1 MLEMMKSH
9 GTKGMTIA
17 VLGGGGRDAG
27 FNVSADVGLGLALA
41 GAEPS
46 QTAPM
51 TPETWVEV
59 ASLSKTIAAAFLL
72 EWCARNG
79 MSADTPANEALAKAS
94 SSFRIEAAEGCPK
107 EWADQVLL
115 RHLVDHTGLGM
126 HYVKGIPRE
135 REMPQAL
142 DIIEGRHR
150 EDLGYERITVA
161 KEPGTRFGYSGGGF
175 LVLQHLL
182 EAFEG
187 KPIEEVMRPFLD
199 SCGMR
204 NFTFRQDDVAG
215 ASYARGYFDN
225 GEMVPGGRLMFP
237 PLAAGGLGTVRSL
250 ANFWR
255 QLVDAYHTPGLQ
267 SSAGGAAIS
276 HATAVAMLDSAADK
290 GSGAF
295 MNAAMGMG
303 VFVVPAGPNKVA
315 VHQAANEGFRG
326 IYLVVFSGPD
336 EGKGYIVI
344 ANGDNQSALCIAKVV
359 QHLLLKSEWAG
370 VDMDLLRSRTDYDFT
385 GVKQEEIVNFAYKTL
400 VFDAFMLQDSRERLK
415 TLVFDVDKN
424 QTPKHAEEAP
434 GIKSLLPE
442 A

>member
-1 MLEMMKSH
+1 MSSGVALAPVTGNAEVMLEMMKSH
-9 GTKGMTIA
+9 GTKGMTIG
-17 VLGGGGRDAG
+17 VLGGGSRNAG
-27 FNVSADVGLGLALA
+27 YNVSADVGLGLAFV
-41 GAEPS
+41 GAT
-46 QTAPM
+46 QAQDVPM
-51 TPETWVEV
+51 TPDTWVEV
-59 ASLSKTIAAAFLL
+59 ASLSKTVAAAFLL
-72 EWCARNG
+72 EWCAQNG
-79 MSADTPANEALAKAS
+79 LSVDMPANEVLAQAS
-94 SSFRIEAAEGCPK
+94 SSFRIESADGCPK

-135 REMPQAL
+135 RDVPRAL
-142 DIIEGRHR
+142 DIIEGRHQ

-182 EAFEG
+182 EAFGG
-187 KPIEEVMRPFLD
+187 KPIEEITRSFLD
-199 SCGMR
+199 ACGMR
-204 NFTFRQDDVAG
+204 DFTFRQDNVAG
-215 ASYARGYFDN
+215 ASYACGYFDS
-225 GEMVPGGRLMFP
+225 GEMVPGGRMMFP

-255 QLVDAYHTPGLQ
+255 KLVDAYHTPGLA
-267 SSAGGAAIS
+267 SSPGGSAIS
-276 HATAVAMLDSAADK
+276 HNTAVAMLDSAADK

-336 EGKGYIVI
+336 QGKGYIVI

-359 QHLLLKSEWAG
+359 QHLLLESGWAG

-385 GVKQEEIVNFAYKTL
+385 GIKQEEIVNFAYKTL
-400 VFDAFMLQDSRERLK
+400 VFDAFI
-415 TLVFDVDKN
+415 
-424 QTPKHAEEAP
+424 PP
-434 GIKSLLPE
+434 
-442 A
+442 

>member
-1 MLEMMKSH
+1 MTSSTPVTGDAEVMLEIMKSH
-9 GTKGMTIA
+9 GTKGMTIGI
-17 VLGGGGRDAG
+17 LGAGSRDAG
-27 FNVSADVGLGLALA
+27 FNVSADVGLGLASV
-41 GAEPS
+41 GS
-46 QTAPM
+46 NVPM
-51 TPETWVEV
+51 TPNSWVEV
-59 ASLSKTIAAAFLL
+59 ASLSKTIAAAFML
-72 EWCARNG
+72 EWCDQNG
-79 MSADTPANEALAKAS
+79 LSADTPANEALTKAN
-94 SSFRIEAAEGCPK
+94 SSFRIEPAAGCPK

-126 HYVKGIPRE
+126 HYVNGISRD

-142 DIIEGRHR
+142 DIIEGRHQ
-150 EDLGYERITVA
+150 EDLGYERISVS

-187 KPIEEVMRPFLD
+187 KPIEEVLRPFLD
-199 SCGMR
+199 ACGMR
-204 NFTFRQDDVAG
+204 DFTFRQDDVAG
-215 ASYARGYFDN
+215 ASYAQGYFDS
-225 GEMVPGGRLMFP
+225 GEMVPNGRMMFP
-237 PLAAGGLGTVRSL
+237 PLAAGGLGTPRAL

-255 QLVDAYHTPGLQ
+255 QLVDAYHTPGLT
-267 SSAGGAAIS
+267 SSPGGSAIS
-276 HATAVAMLDSAADK
+276 HKTAVAMLDSAADK

-336 EGKGYIVI
+336 KGKGYIII

-385 GVKQEEIVNFAYKTL
+385 GIKQEEIVNFAYKTL
-400 VFDAFMLQDSRERLK
+400 VFDAFI
-415 TLVFDVDKN
+415 
-424 QTPKHAEEAP
+424 PA
-434 GIKSLLPE
+434 
-442 A
+442 